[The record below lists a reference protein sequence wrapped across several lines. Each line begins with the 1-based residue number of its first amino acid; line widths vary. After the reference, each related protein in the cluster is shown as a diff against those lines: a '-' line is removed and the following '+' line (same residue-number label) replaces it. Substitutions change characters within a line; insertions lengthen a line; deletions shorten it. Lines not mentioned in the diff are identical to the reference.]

1 MPLRLSIFAIAVAAS
16 ALAACAAPSAK
27 APSLPPVTPIMIPPT
42 IAADG
47 AGALAGRIWAWQR
60 TQLADDKVVVAA
72 APERY
77 TLEFM
82 ADGRVQLRVDCN
94 RGGARYDVGAGR
106 TLTLS
111 AAATTKMGCPPGSQG
126 TEFLRQ
132 LAQVGAY
139 LFVDGN
145 LVLTLRLDAGAM
157 TLAPLAR

>member
-1 MPLRLSIFAIAVAAS
+1 MPLRLSVLAIAVAAS
-16 ALAACAAPSAK
+16 ALTACAAPPAR
-27 APSLPPVTPIMIPPT
+27 APALPPVTPIMIPPT

-47 AGALAGRIWAWQR
+47 AEALGGRIWAWRR
-60 TQLADDKVVVAA
+60 TQLSNDTVVLAQ

-82 ADGRVQLRVDCN
+82 PDGRVQLRVDCN
-94 RGGARYDVGAGR
+94 RGGARYDAGAGR

-139 LFVDGN
+139 RFVDEN
-145 LVLTLRLDAGAM
+145 LVLTLRLGAGSM
-157 TLAPLAR
+157 TFAPLAR